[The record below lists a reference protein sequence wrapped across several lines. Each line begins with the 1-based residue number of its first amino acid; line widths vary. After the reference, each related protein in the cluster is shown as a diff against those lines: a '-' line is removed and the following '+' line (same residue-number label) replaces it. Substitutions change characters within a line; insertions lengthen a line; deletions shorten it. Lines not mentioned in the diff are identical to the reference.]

1 MMGVER
7 PISMMVAKRSSPV
20 LTESEEGPPMEPT
33 SDGTEPEVYWI
44 VPRAWEDE
52 LAVEVVR
59 GVPLRQWLAI
69 LREWGMAVVTLPY
82 QSRIAGGPADGG
94 RVVAVEADNGRHY
107 FALPPAALP
116 ALRGLVSDAEYA
128 RLLADEEEA
137 DAGGDDDD
145 A

>member
-1 MMGVER
+1 
-7 PISMMVAKRSSPV
+7 
-20 LTESEEGPPMEPT
+20 MEPT

-59 GVPLRQWLAI
+59 GVPLRQWLAV

-82 QSRIAGGPADGG
+82 QSGVAGGPADGG

-116 ALRGLVSDAEYA
+116 ALRGLVPDADDD
-128 RLLADEEEA
+128 RLLADVEEDEA
-137 DAGGDDDD
+137 EEDGDG

>member
-1 MMGVER
+1 
-7 PISMMVAKRSSPV
+7 MMVAERSIPPWIENERE
-20 LTESEEGPPMEPT
+20 TEEGVPMEPRE
-33 SDGTEPEVYWI
+33 DGAEPEVYWI

-69 LREWGMAVVTLPY
+69 LREWGMAVVVLPY
-82 QSRIAGGPADGG
+82 QGGIVGGPADGG

-116 ALRGLVSDAEYA
+116 ALQGLVPDAAYR
-128 RLLADEEEA
+128 RLLAGAEE
-137 DAGGDDDD
+137 GGDGGDV
-145 A
+145 

>member
-1 MMGVER
+1 MMVAER
-7 PISMMVAKRSSPV
+7 PIPAWWI
-20 LTESEEGPPMEPT
+20 ESERETEEGVPMELREN
-33 SDGTEPEVYWI
+33 GAEPEVYWI

-69 LREWGMAVVTLPY
+69 LREWDMEVMTLPY
-82 QSRIAGGPADGG
+82 HAGIVGGPAAGG
-94 RVVAVEADNGRHY
+94 RVIAVEATNGRHY

-116 ALRGLVSDAEYA
+116 ALQGLVPDAAYR
-128 RLLADEEEA
+128 RLLADVEE
-137 DAGGDDDD
+137 GGDGGE

>member
-1 MMGVER
+1 MMVAER
-7 PISMMVAKRSSPV
+7 PIPPWI
-20 LTESEEGPPMEPT
+20 ESERETEEGVPMEPT
-33 SDGTEPEVYWI
+33 ENGAELEVYWI

-69 LREWGMAVVTLPY
+69 LREWGMAVVALPY
-82 QSRIAGGPADGG
+82 QGGIVGGPAAGG

-116 ALRGLVSDAEYA
+116 ALRGLVPDAAYR
-128 RLLADEEEA
+128 RLLADA
-137 DAGGDDDD
+137 DANAEDESGGDDD

>member
-1 MMGVER
+1 
-7 PISMMVAKRSSPV
+7 MMVAERSLPPWIENERE
-20 LTESEEGPPMEPT
+20 TEEGVPMEPRE
-33 SDGTEPEVYWI
+33 DGAEPEVYWI

-69 LREWGMAVVTLPY
+69 LREWGMAVVVLPY
-82 QSRIAGGPADGG
+82 QGGIVGGPADGG

-116 ALRGLVSDAEYA
+116 ALQGLVPDAAYR
-128 RLLADEEEA
+128 RLLADVEE
-137 DAGGDDDD
+137 GGDGGDV
-145 A
+145 

>member
-1 MMGVER
+1 
-7 PISMMVAKRSSPV
+7 MMVAEKPTPIV
-20 LTESEEGPPMEPT
+20 TESEEGPPMEPT

-82 QSRIAGGPADGG
+82 QSRITSGLADGG
-94 RVVAVEADNGRHY
+94 CVVAVEADNGRHY

-116 ALRGLVSDAEYA
+116 VLRGLLSDAAYA
-128 RLLADEEEA
+128 RLLADAEEE
-137 DAGGDDDD
+137 D
-145 A
+145 

>member
-1 MMGVER
+1 MMVAER
-7 PISMMVAKRSSPV
+7 PIPV
-20 LTESEEGPPMEPT
+20 LDEEGPPMEPT
-33 SDGTEPEVYWI
+33 YDGTEPEVYWI

-69 LREWGMAVVTLPY
+69 LREWDMEIVTLPD
-82 QSRIAGGPADGG
+82 QSRLAGGPADGG

-116 ALRGLVSDAEYA
+116 ALQGLVPDAAYR
-128 RLLADEEEA
+128 RLLADVAE
-137 DAGGDDDD
+137 GGDGGD

>member
-1 MMGVER
+1 
-7 PISMMVAKRSSPV
+7 MMVAERSIPPWIENERE
-20 LTESEEGPPMEPT
+20 TEEGVPMEPRE
-33 SDGTEPEVYWI
+33 DGAEPEVYWI

-69 LREWGMAVVTLPY
+69 LREWGMAVVVLPY
-82 QSRIAGGPADGG
+82 QGGIVGGPADGG

-116 ALRGLVSDAEYA
+116 ALQGLVPDAAYR
-128 RLLADEEEA
+128 RLLADVEE
-137 DAGGDDDD
+137 GGDGGDV
-145 A
+145 